1 MRLTLGVDVGGTF
14 TDLCGL
20 GEGGEIRVLKV
31 PTSKPDPV
39 DGILEGIRRLCR
51 PGDRVART
59 VLGTTAGLNAVLE
72 RRGARTALITTAGFG
87 DVYRMGR
94 GDRPEMYNLHYQR
107 PAPLVPREHIFELAE
122 RLGADGEVIEALDP
136 EQGAAIARE
145 IAGQGFES
153 VAVCLL
159 HSYRNPAHERAM
171 ARLLA
176 EHAPDASL
184 SLSHRVAQEWREYE
198 RTSTVVVDA
207 YIRPILERH
216 LDRLTHGLEV
226 NGHSPEVLVM
236 RSSGGLMPA
245 SLQLLEPATVLLSGP
260 VGGALA
266 TRALA
271 RTLGLDSVLAIDMGG
286 TSFDVTLLAG
296 GELPS
301 GSEVDIEGLPLL
313 VASVPVHTIG
323 AGGGGVVW
331 LEGRGLRV
339 GPRSAGSVPG
349 PVCFQRG
356 GEEAT
361 VTDANACLGRIGS
374 GSFVDGELP
383 LDVAAS
389 EAAFAPLAAQLG
401 MEARAL
407 QEGVIDIVDARM
419 VAAIRVLTVERGL
432 DVRDF
437 SLVAYGGNGPLHA
450 TALAEELGIGTVV
463 VPASPGAFSAWGMLF
478 SELRKDLSLT
488 LLRDTRDLD
497 AAGLNE
503 PLQRLTAQAE
513 SFLAEVGVAREGA
526 AFHWRADMRYLGQEH
541 SVDVPLSPPPL
552 DASALSGVLARFH
565 GLHQQRY
572 GHAHPREVVECVTIR
587 LSVLG
592 PADAP
597 ELAPHP
603 AQRGASDGK
612 RTVRWRGR
620 DRVMPV
626 LQRSALAADMPLTE
640 PCIVEEQTATTLVPE
655 GWSLRVD
662 PASASLVL
670 RRDRRER
677 GAA

>member
-1 MRLTLGVDVGGTF
+1 MDLTLGVDVGGTF
-14 TDLCGL
+14 TDLCAL

-39 DGILEGIRRLCR
+39 DGIVAGIRRICR
-51 PGDRVART
+51 RDDRVART
-59 VLGTTAGLNAVLE
+59 LLGTTAALNAVLE

-94 GDRPEMYNLHYQR
+94 GDRPEMYDLHYHR
-107 PAPLVPREHIFELAE
+107 PEPLVPREAIFELRE
-122 RLGADGEVIEALDP
+122 RLGADGEVVEALDW
-136 EQGAAIARE
+136 EQGADIARE
-145 IAGQGFES
+145 IARQEFES

-159 HSYRNPAHERAM
+159 HSYRNPAHELAV
-171 ARLLA
+171 AQLLA
-176 EHAPDASL
+176 RHAPGASL
-184 SLSHRVAQEWREYE
+184 SLSHLVAREWREYE
-198 RTSTVVVDA
+198 RTSTVVLDA

-216 LDRLTHGLEV
+216 LERLGHELAAQ
-226 NGHSPEVLVM
+226 GHSPEVLVM

-245 SLQLLEPATVLLSGP
+245 SLELLEPATVLLSGP

-271 RTLGLDSVLAIDMGG
+271 RSLGLDSVLAIDMGG

-296 GELPS
+296 GELPT

-339 GPRSAGSVPG
+339 GPESAGSLPG

-374 GSFVDGELP
+374 GAFVDGDLP
-383 LDVAAS
+383 LDVEAA
-389 EAAFAPLAAQLG
+389 EAAFAPLAARLG

-407 QEGVIDIVDARM
+407 QQGVIDIVDARM

-450 TALAEELGIGTVV
+450 TALAEELGIGRVV
-463 VPASPGAFSAWGMLF
+463 VPPAPGAFSAWGMLF
-478 SELRKDLSLT
+478 SELRKDVGIT
-488 LLRDTRDLD
+488 VLRDTRDLD
-497 AAGLNE
+497 AAELKA
-503 PLQRLTAQAE
+503 PLRQLRAEAEDFLT
-513 SFLAEVGVAREGA
+513 EVGLDSRQASFG
-526 AFHWRADMRYLGQEH
+526 WRADMRYLGQEH

-552 DASALSGVLARFH
+552 SPDDVDEVLARFH
-565 GLHQQRY
+565 DLHLQRY
-572 GHAHPREVVECVTIR
+572 GHAHPTEVVELVTLR

-592 PADAP
+592 PSEAP
-597 ELAPHP
+597 APAPLP
-603 AQRGASDGK
+603 ARQGSPGGV

-620 DRVMPV
+620 DQQMRVLP
-626 LQRSALAADMPLTE
+626 RSELPAGVTLNGG
-640 PCIVEEQTATTLVPE
+640 CIVEEQTATTFVPA
-655 GWSLRVD
+655 GWSLRLD
-662 PASASLVL
+662 PGSASLIL
-670 RRDRRER
+670 QRDPE
-677 GAA
+677 AV